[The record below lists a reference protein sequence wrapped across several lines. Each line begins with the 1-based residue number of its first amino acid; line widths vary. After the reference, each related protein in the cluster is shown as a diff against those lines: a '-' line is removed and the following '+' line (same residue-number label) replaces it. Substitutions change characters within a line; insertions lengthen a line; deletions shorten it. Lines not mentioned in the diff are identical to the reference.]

1 MFAAV
6 EQLICFCYGYF
17 SNSPSFPFDLKIRLL
32 NQWKESCDVNNIVLP
47 AKAIAELKKRIKQS
61 ETHFDEGK
69 SKLNLSNCMLDD
81 KTVSL

>member
-6 EQLICFCYGYF
+6 ELPICFCYGYF
-17 SNSPSFPFDLKIRLL
+17 PNSSLFPFDLTIRLL

-47 AKAIAELKKRIKQS
+47 TKAIAELKKRIKQS

-81 KTVSL
+81 KTVNL